1 MNWIDHI
8 APFESLS
15 SFHLR
20 MIYKGIFEPSQYLL
34 TRSDK
39 QWLLSN
45 FPDKFYSASTYGKN
59 FSELLEQHTFYPV
72 IKLLADK
79 TLKLNI
85 HKHAQRIEKR
95 VSLFRLIGNNQ
106 RWVEM
111 KFCPVCFTEQLKSY
125 GFNWLL
131 RGWHLPLVTCCIK
144 HKLNLVSYKC
154 FCSSEECSFS
164 TFITGIFTGTC
175 PKCFC
180 ATWEVEPEK
189 PTRKQLSTARWM
201 IGFVSLE
208 PMYISQAQHK
218 TLFHK
223 VNGLESAANVEIEKS
238 VKLLFPKYGAF
249 GKDRIYK
256 SLHKWSK
263 AIYPIDPEVFYL
275 AIIKTFDTPN
285 SFRAYI
291 QSTNEPVYID
301 NFELNLKLDLTE
313 RYRLFEDLT
322 LHVYKPNAYLWGRY
336 IRVLI

>member
-238 VKLLFPKYGAF
+238 VKLLFPKYPLWQ
-249 GKDRIYK
+249 D
-256 SLHKWSK
+256 SCH
-263 AIYPIDPEVFYL
+263 YL
-275 AIIKTFDTPN
+275 KFN
-285 SFRAYI
+285 
-291 QSTNEPVYID
+291 Q
-301 NFELNLKLDLTE
+301 L
-313 RYRLFEDLT
+313 
-322 LHVYKPNAYLWGRY
+322 GR
-336 IRVLI
+336 